1 MDSLHPTKR
10 ALVQT
15 VLDQLKTKKPSDLT
29 SELILETSGISK
41 GSLYHHFEDFD
52 DLIETAQVFRYAAY
66 VDQSINLLTKVFQI
80 SKNKDEMVVELKKVT
95 RFTQAPNLM
104 PQRMDRATSI
114 SLAHANPRMMQKMNA
129 QQDRLN
135 EAIIDIFREAR
146 DRGWINPNVDLH
158 AGALFIQAYT
168 LGIIINDVSGT
179 KIDINAWDELID
191 MFLEKVIATN

>member
-15 VLDQLKTKKPSDLT
+15 VLDQLKTKKSFDLT
-29 SELILETSGISK
+29 SELILEKSGISK

-66 VDQSINLLTKVFQI
+66 VDQSIHLLTKVFQMA
-80 SKNKDEMVVELKKVT
+80 KNKEEMVAELKKVT
-95 RFTQAPNLM
+95 RFTQSPDLM

-114 SLAHANPRMMQKMNA
+114 SLANANPRMMKKMNV

-146 DRGWINPNVDLH
+146 DRGWINKEIDLH
-158 AGALFIQAYT
+158 AGAIFIQAYT
-168 LGIIINDVSGT
+168 LGIIINDVSGA
-179 KIDINAWDELID
+179 KLDIKAWDELID

>member
-29 SELILETSGISK
+29 SELILEASGISK

-66 VDQSINLLTKVFQI
+66 VDQSIHILTKVFQTA
-80 SKNKDEMVVELKKVT
+80 KNRDEMLVELKQLTK
-95 RFTQAPNLM
+95 FTQSPNLM
-104 PQRMDRATSI
+104 SQRMDRATSI
-114 SLAHANPRMMQKMNA
+114 SLAHANPRMMQKLNA

-135 EAIIDIFREAR
+135 EALIDIFREAR
-146 DRGWINPNVDLH
+146 DRGWINPDVDLH
-158 AGALFIQAYT
+158 AGAVFIQAYT
-168 LGIIINDVSGT
+168 LGIIINDVSG
-179 KIDINAWDELID
+179 KKLDNKAWTDLID
-191 MFLEKVIATN
+191 LFASKIIATN

>member
-15 VLDQLKTKKPSDLT
+15 VLDQLKTKKSSDLT

-66 VDQSINLLTKVFQI
+66 VDQSIHILTKVFQTA
-80 SKNKDEMVVELKKVT
+80 KNRDEMLTELKQLTK
-95 RFTQAPNLM
+95 FTQSPNLVS
-104 PQRMDRATSI
+104 QRMDRATSI
-114 SLAHANPRMMQKMNA
+114 SLANANPRMMQKLNA

-135 EAIIDIFREAR
+135 EALIDIFREAR
-146 DRGWINPNVDLH
+146 DRGWINKEIDLH
-158 AGALFIQAYT
+158 AGAVFIQAYT
-168 LGIIINDVSGT
+168 LGIIINDVSG
-179 KIDINAWDELID
+179 KKLDNKAWTDLID
-191 MFLEKVIATN
+191 LFASKIIATN

>member
-29 SELILETSGISK
+29 SELILETAGISK

-66 VDQSINLLTKVFQI
+66 VDQSIHLLTKVFQMA
-80 SKNKDEMVVELKKVT
+80 KNKEEMVAELKKVT
-95 RFTQAPNLM
+95 RFTQSPDLM

-114 SLAHANPRMMQKMNA
+114 SLANANPRMMKKLNV

-135 EAIIDIFREAR
+135 EALIDIFREAR
-146 DRGWINPNVDLH
+146 DRGWINKEVDLH
-158 AGALFIQAYT
+158 AGAVFIQAYT
-168 LGIIINDVSGT
+168 LGIIINDVSG
-179 KIDINAWDELID
+179 KKLDSKAWTDLID
-191 MFLEKVIATN
+191 LFTSKIIAAN

>member
-66 VDQSINLLTKVFQI
+66 VDQSIHILTKVFQTA
-80 SKNKDEMVVELKKVT
+80 KNRDEMLVELKQVT
-95 RFTQAPNLM
+95 KFTQSPDLM
-104 PQRMDRATSI
+104 SQRMDRATSI
-114 SLAHANPRMMQKMNA
+114 SLANANPRMMKKLNV

-135 EAIIDIFREAR
+135 EALIDIFREAR
-146 DRGWINPNVDLH
+146 DRGWISKEVDLH
-158 AGALFIQAYT
+158 AGAVFIQAYT
-168 LGIIINDVSGT
+168 LGIIINDVSG
-179 KIDINAWDELID
+179 KKLDSKAWTDLID
-191 MFLEKVIATN
+191 LFTSKIIAAN

>member
-66 VDQSINLLTKVFQI
+66 VDQSIQILTKVFQTA
-80 SKNKDEMVVELKKVT
+80 KNRDEMLVELKQLTK
-95 RFTQAPNLM
+95 FTQSPNFM
-104 PQRMDRATSI
+104 SQRMDRATSI
-114 SLAHANPRMMQKMNA
+114 SLANANPRMMQKLNA

-135 EAIIDIFREAR
+135 EALIDIFREAR
-146 DRGWINPNVDLH
+146 DRGWINPDVDLH
-158 AGALFIQAYT
+158 AGAVFIQAYT
-168 LGIIINDVSGT
+168 LGIIINDVSG
-179 KIDINAWDELID
+179 KKLDNKAWTDLID
-191 MFLEKVIATN
+191 LFASKIIATN

>member
-10 ALVQT
+10 ALIQT
-15 VLDQLKTKKPSDLT
+15 VLDQLKTKKALDLT
-29 SELILETSGISK
+29 SELILEKSGISK

-66 VDQSINLLTKVFQI
+66 VDQSIHLLTKVFQTA
-80 SKNKDEMVVELKKVT
+80 KNKEEMITELKKVT
-95 RFTQAPNLM
+95 RFTQSPDLM

-114 SLAHANPRMMQKMNA
+114 SLANANPRMMKKMNA

-146 DRGWINPNVDLH
+146 DRGWINKEIDLH

-168 LGIIINDVSGT
+168 LGIIINDVSGK
-179 KIDINAWDELID
+179 KIDITAWDELID
-191 MFLEKVIATN
+191 MFLEKVIAN

>member
-15 VLDQLKTKKPSDLT
+15 VLDQLKTKTPSDLT
-29 SELILETSGISK
+29 SELILEKSGISK

-66 VDQSINLLTKVFQI
+66 VDQSINLLTEVFQI

-95 RFTQAPNLM
+95 RFTQSPKLM

-114 SLAHANPRMMQKMNA
+114 SLANANPRMMRKMNA

-146 DRGWINPNVDLH
+146 DRGWINPEVDLH

-179 KIDINAWDELID
+179 KIDIEAWDELID
-191 MFLEKVIATN
+191 MFLEKVITSN

>member
-15 VLDQLKTKKPSDLT
+15 VLDQLKTKKSSDLT

-66 VDQSINLLTKVFQI
+66 VDQSIHLLTKVFQI
-80 SKNKDEMVVELKKVT
+80 SKNKEEMVAELKKVT
-95 RFTQAPNLM
+95 RFTQSPDLM

-114 SLAHANPRMMQKMNA
+114 SLANANPRMMKKMNV

-146 DRGWINPNVDLH
+146 DRGWINPEVDLH

>member
-15 VLDQLKTKKPSDLT
+15 VLDQLKTKKSFDLT
-29 SELILETSGISK
+29 SELILEKSGISK

-66 VDQSINLLTKVFQI
+66 VDQSIHLLTKVFQMA
-80 SKNKDEMVVELKKVT
+80 KNKEEMVAELKKVT
-95 RFTQAPNLM
+95 RFTQSPDLM

-114 SLAHANPRMMQKMNA
+114 SLANSNPRMMKKMNA

-146 DRGWINPNVDLH
+146 DRGWVNKEIDLH
-158 AGALFIQAYT
+158 AGAIFIQAYT
-168 LGIIINDVSGT
+168 LGIIINDVSGA
-179 KIDINAWDELID
+179 KLDIKAWDELID